1 MAEESRVRT
10 LLEHTWHPFYGKF
23 GRLRP
28 IQRLATE
35 PICRGKDVL
44 VGAPTASG
52 KTEAVLAPMIERLL
66 QVDDAPPPEGDGDDH
81 GLRLMVVTPTRALT
95 RDLRRR
101 LRGPVEACGLTVGI
115 KTGDTSSPDPMNL
128 PDILCT
134 TPESLDSLLARHP
147 SIFRELSGLMLDEV
161 HLLDGS
167 ARGDQLQALLSRCR
181 QIRGDGTLQV
191 CGASATLA
199 DGERLARRY
208 LSDEAMF
215 LEPSSA
221 SDDTDV
227 VDGQA
232 AEPEE
237 PSEQQ
242 RPLEAELLPAA
253 KLEHATR
260 IIADIFRGGEARKLL
275 VFANARAQVEDLTAH
290 LREEPL
296 LRDRVV
302 SHHGSL
308 SRSERLR
315 AEDELRDAPAAICVA
330 TMTLE
335 VGIDIGDVD
344 RAILVGVPPDVSS
357 LLQRI
362 GRSNRRDEVTRVT
375 CLYQGEFE
383 KLRMTHLLECA
394 SRGSLFAEDIPFR
407 PTVIPQ
413 QALSLLYQN
422 PKRWV
427 DAGALHARLPER
439 ATTLWDRVDCRE
451 ILQRMAD
458 DGILRSMRRER
469 FTTTHS
475 TDKMFKYGQIHSNI
489 EDQQEVEVID
499 EMTRRVVGTVRFF
512 ESHQQELLEG
522 GALAVSLGGEG
533 REVVRMDDDQL
544 VTRRNDDLGNDP
556 QFIASRPPRYSR
568 ELARDFA
575 KFLDVPALTMVLDA
589 SDNQLALYHF
599 LGTVWGRLFEG
610 MLGNVVEGARNS
622 HRAFYVKV
630 GRPPDPESAMGSGEV
645 GRYVDPEELR
655 SQAESV
661 LQRKRRTFMR
671 LLGAGPHLSW
681 LPPDLLDRWLR
692 RAIDVEHFVEV
703 VSKMT
708 IERQRISDGA
718 E

>member
-1 MAEESRVRT
+1 MAAESRIRT
-10 LLEHTWHPFYGKF
+10 LLEHTWHSFYGKF

-28 IQRLATE
+28 IQRVATE
-35 PICRGKDVL
+35 PICRGKNVL

-52 KTEAVLAPMIERLL
+52 KTEAVLAPMVERLL
-66 QVDDAPPPEGDGDDH
+66 QVGREPATETDGHEH
-81 GLRLMVVTPTRALT
+81 GLHLMVVTPTRALA

-115 KTGDTSSPDPMNL
+115 KTGDTSSPDPKNL
-128 PDILCT
+128 PDLLCT

-147 SIFRELSGLMLDEV
+147 SIIRQLSGLMLDEV

-181 QIRGDGTLQV
+181 QIKGDETLQL

-199 DGERLARRY
+199 DGETLAHRY
-208 LSDEAMF
+208 LSGDAVF

-221 SDDTDV
+221 PSGTEL
-227 VDGQA
+227 VDQRGRA
-232 AEPEE
+232 PDES
-237 PSEQQ
+237 SEQQ
-242 RPLEAELLPAA
+242 RPLEAELLPAS
-253 KLEHATR
+253 KLEDATR

-315 AEDELRDAPAAICVA
+315 AENELRDAPAAICVA

-375 CLYQGEFE
+375 CLYQGDFE

-394 SRGSLFAEDIPFR
+394 TRGSLFAEDVPFR

-422 PKRWV
+422 PKRWI

-451 ILQRMAD
+451 ILRRMAD
-458 DGILRSMRRER
+458 DGMMRSMRRER

-475 TDKMFKYGQIHSNI
+475 ADKMFEYGQIHSNI
-489 EDQQEVEVID
+489 EDRQEVEVID

-512 ESHQQELLEG
+512 ESHQRELLEG
-522 GALAVSLGGEG
+522 GPLAVSLGGEG

-544 VTRRNDDLGNDP
+544 VTRRNEDLGNDP

-568 ELARDFA
+568 GLARDFA
-575 KFLDVPALTMVLDA
+575 RFLDVSKLTMVLDA
-589 SDNQLALYHF
+589 SNDRVTLYHF
-599 LGTVWGRLFEG
+599 LGTVWGRLYEEI
-610 MLGNVVEGARNS
+610 LGGVVKGARNS
-622 HRAFYVKV
+622 HRAFYFEVD
-630 GRPPDPESAMGSGEV
+630 RPPDPESAMGSGAT
-645 GRYVDPEELR
+645 GRYVDPAELR
-655 SQAESV
+655 SRAESV

-671 LLGAGPHLSW
+671 LLGAGPHLNW

-692 RAIDVEHFVEV
+692 RAIDVEHFVEI
-703 VSKMT
+703 VSEMT
-708 IERQRISDGA
+708 IERQRISDGG